1 MVENLLWRAA
11 KVLVPV
17 FLAEVGDKTMLAT
30 AALSMRT
37 NPVVALAISTLA
49 YLTANALP
57 VLLAS
62 KAAEVLTSYA
72 DVIQVSAGMGFV
84 AVGFLLALCGERDR
98 RGTHGASSTFSYFL
112 LLTLSEMGDKTQV
125 VTVLSAALTANFML
139 TLSLGALSYVLA
151 NSIGVAAAQL
161 ARNRLPAEALR
172 RVSAALFVVI
182 GVLCVLNAVI

>member
-98 RGTHGASSTFSYFL
+98 RRTHGASSTFSYFL